1 MLLRVLGPVEVRTGQ
16 GWRGIGAP
24 KWRALLAALLLGRGT
39 VVSVDGLINE
49 LWPSGPPAAARKLVS
64 GYAARV
70 RSLLGD
76 GDGAVLVTRQPG
88 YVLLVDRPDVDA
100 WRFEDQ
106 LAAGREAL
114 NDGDASHA
122 AAVLGGALAL
132 WRGMALADV
141 PQGPAVSAEAERLE
155 ELRLAA
161 TELWYDATL
170 RCGEPAELIPGLRRL
185 VTDHPLNERFW
196 LRLMQALEASGR
208 PGEALQAYARV
219 RHILGEE
226 LGADPGPELQQLH
239 QRILTEAQQPGG
251 AAAGSAAGS
260 LAGGA
265 GPRPAVPR
273 QLPPAVRHFVGRA
286 REQERLFTML
296 DETLD
301 GRPAVAISAV
311 GGTAGIG
318 KTALAVHWAHR
329 VADRFPDG
337 QLYVDLRGF
346 GPSDTPVEPSEAI
359 GGFLEGL
366 GVPAKQIPAS
376 LSSRV
381 ALYRTLLSGKQ
392 MLVLLDNARESGQV
406 QELLPGDP
414 GCLVVVTS
422 RNKLTGLIAAQ
433 DAYPVTLEVL
443 AAGEAHELLQ
453 HRLGPE
459 RLAADPA
466 ATSELVGL
474 CAGLPLALS
483 IVAANAAAQPA
494 LPLSGI
500 TAGLRDSRS
509 RLDTLSAG
517 EAGSGVRAV
526 FSWSYR
532 QLSEPAA
539 RMFRLISLHPGPDIS
554 LSAAASLAGL
564 PRRQARAALAELT
577 AVCLITEHPP
587 GRYAAHD
594 LLRAYAAE
602 QCSVT
607 DTAAERSTAIGRVLD
622 YYLHAA
628 HTASKILHSQ
638 RSMLTLLE
646 VTPPGPGVARQ
657 EFGGY
662 DAALAWFEAERH
674 VLLAVVAW
682 AAEVSDAYAMRIP
695 LVLRAFLH
703 RTGHWHDCE
712 LVSRTALA
720 AAENLGDLAGQAH
733 AHRLLSTTYV
743 FLGAFDDAEAH
754 ARQAL
759 VLYERLGYPRGQ
771 GDAHVELAHLADR
784 QQRPADA
791 LHHAGKAM
799 EQFKLA
805 GYGAGQAAALNN
817 MGWCQIQLGNFEQ
830 ALPHLEQALD
840 LQRELGDM
848 HGIASTWDSL
858 GYAYFSLG
866 RYGEAVQCYESAD
879 EVSRAFRDAYQRAVI
894 LVHLADAHQALGA
907 QLGAQLARS
916 EALDIL
922 TEIGHPDAEDVRAKL
937 TAHEADATGG

>member
-24 KWRALLAALLLGRGT
+24 KWRALLAALLLGRGS

-49 LWPSGPPAAARKLVS
+49 LWPSGPPAAARKLIS

-70 RSLLGD
+70 RSLIGD
-76 GDGAVLVTRQPG
+76 GDGPLLVTRPPG
-88 YVLLVDRPDVDA
+88 YALLIGRSDVDA

-106 LAAGREAL
+106 LAVGREAL

-122 AAVLGGALAL
+122 AAVLGDALAL
-132 WRGMALADV
+132 WRGTALADV

-161 TELWYDATL
+161 TELWHQATL
-170 RCGEPAELIPGLRRL
+170 CCGESAELIPGLRRL

-196 LRLMQALEASGR
+196 LQLMQALEASGR

-219 RHILGEE
+219 RHILAEE

-239 QRILTEAQQPGG
+239 QRILTEAQQPAGSPAGG
-251 AAAGSAAGS
+251 AAQ
-260 LAGGA
+260 
-265 GPRPAVPR
+265 PPAVPR

-286 REQERLFTML
+286 REQERLFAML

-301 GRPAVAISAV
+301 GRSAVAISAV
-311 GGTAGIG
+311 GGTPGVG

-346 GPSDTPVEPSEAI
+346 GPSDTPVEPNEAI

-376 LSSRV
+376 LTSRV
-381 ALYRTLLSGKQ
+381 ALYRTLLSGKR

-406 QELLPGDP
+406 KELLPGDP

-433 DAYPVTLEVL
+433 DAYPVSLDVL

-453 HRLGPE
+453 HRLGRE

-466 ATSELVGL
+466 AASELVGL

-483 IVAANAAAQPA
+483 VVAANAAAQPG
-494 LPLSGI
+494 LPLSAI

-509 RLDTLSAG
+509 RLDTLSG
-517 EAGSGVRAV
+517 EAGSSVRVV

-554 LSAAASLAGL
+554 LPAAASLAGL

-577 AVCLITEHPP
+577 AACLISEHPP

-602 QCSVT
+602 QCSAT
-607 DTAAERSTAIGRVLD
+607 DTAAERRTAIGRVLD

-628 HTASKILHSQ
+628 HGASKILHSQ

-646 VTPPGPGVARQ
+646 VTPPGPEVVRQ
-657 EFGGY
+657 EYDGY
-662 DAALAWFEAERH
+662 DAALAWFEAEWH

-682 AAEVSDAYAMRIP
+682 SAEVSDAHAMRIP
-695 LVLRAFLH
+695 LVLRTFLH
-703 RTGHWHDCE
+703 RTGHWHDCV

-720 AAENLGDLAGQAH
+720 AAGRLDNLAGQAH
-733 AHRLLSTTYV
+733 AHRLLSSTHV

-771 GDAHVELAHLADR
+771 GDAHVELAHLSDR
-784 QQRPADA
+784 QHHPADA
-791 LHHAGKAM
+791 LHHAEKPWNSSSWPGTEPAR
-799 EQFKLA
+799 
-805 GYGAGQAAALNN
+805 
-817 MGWCQIQLGNFEQ
+817 
-830 ALPHLEQALD
+830 LP
-840 LQRELGDM
+840 
-848 HGIASTWDSL
+848 
-858 GYAYFSLG
+858 
-866 RYGEAVQCYESAD
+866 
-879 EVSRAFRDAYQRAVI
+879 
-894 LVHLADAHQALGA
+894 
-907 QLGAQLARS
+907 
-916 EALDIL
+916 
-922 TEIGHPDAEDVRAKL
+922 P
-937 TAHEADATGG
+937 

>member
-24 KWRALLAALLLGRGT
+24 KWRALLAALLLGRGS

-49 LWPSGPPAAARKLVS
+49 LWPSGPPAAARKLIS

-70 RSLLGD
+70 RSLIGD
-76 GDGAVLVTRQPG
+76 GDGPLLVTRPPG
-88 YVLLVDRPDVDA
+88 YALLIGRSDVDA

-106 LAAGREAL
+106 LAVGREAL

-122 AAVLGGALAL
+122 AAVLGDALAL
-132 WRGMALADV
+132 WRGTALADV

-161 TELWYDATL
+161 TELWHQATL
-170 RCGEPAELIPGLRRL
+170 CCGESAELIPGLRRL

-196 LRLMQALEASGR
+196 LQLMQALEASGR

-239 QRILTEAQQPGG
+239 QRILTEAQQPAGSPAGG
-251 AAAGSAAGS
+251 AAQ
-260 LAGGA
+260 
-265 GPRPAVPR
+265 PPAVPR

-286 REQERLFTML
+286 REQERLFAML

-301 GRPAVAISAV
+301 GRSAVAISAV
-311 GGTAGIG
+311 GGTPGVG

-346 GPSDTPVEPSEAI
+346 GPSDTPVEPNEAI

-376 LSSRV
+376 LTSRV
-381 ALYRTLLSGKQ
+381 ALYRTLLSGKR

-406 QELLPGDP
+406 KELLPGDP

-433 DAYPVTLEVL
+433 DAYPVSLDVL

-453 HRLGPE
+453 HRLGRE

-466 ATSELVGL
+466 AASELVGL

-483 IVAANAAAQPA
+483 VVAANAAAQPG
-494 LPLSGI
+494 LPLSAI

-509 RLDTLSAG
+509 RLDTLSG
-517 EAGSGVRAV
+517 EAGSSVRVV

-539 RMFRLISLHPGPDIS
+539 RSFRLISLHPGPDIS
-554 LSAAASLAGL
+554 LPAAASLAGL

-577 AVCLITEHPP
+577 AACLISEHPP

-602 QCSVT
+602 QCSAT
-607 DTAAERSTAIGRVLD
+607 DTAAERRTAIGRVLD

-628 HTASKILHSQ
+628 HGASKILHSQ

-646 VTPPGPGVARQ
+646 VTPPGPEVVRQ
-657 EFGGY
+657 EYDGY
-662 DAALAWFEAERH
+662 DAALAWFEAEWH

-682 AAEVSDAYAMRIP
+682 AVEVSDAHAMRIP
-695 LVLRAFLH
+695 LVLRTFLH
-703 RTGHWHDCE
+703 RTGHWHDCV

-720 AAENLGDLAGQAH
+720 AAGRLDNLAGQAH
-733 AHRLLSTTYV
+733 AHRLLSSTHV

-771 GDAHVELAHLADR
+771 GDA
-784 QQRPADA
+784 
-791 LHHAGKAM
+791 
-799 EQFKLA
+799 
-805 GYGAGQAAALNN
+805 
-817 MGWCQIQLGNFEQ
+817 
-830 ALPHLEQALD
+830 
-840 LQRELGDM
+840 
-848 HGIASTWDSL
+848 
-858 GYAYFSLG
+858 
-866 RYGEAVQCYESAD
+866 
-879 EVSRAFRDAYQRAVI
+879 
-894 LVHLADAHQALGA
+894 
-907 QLGAQLARS
+907 
-916 EALDIL
+916 
-922 TEIGHPDAEDVRAKL
+922 
-937 TAHEADATGG
+937 

>member
-24 KWRALLAALLLGRGT
+24 KWRALLAALLLGRGS

-49 LWPSGPPAAARKLVS
+49 LWPSGPPAAARKLIS

-70 RSLLGD
+70 RSLIGD
-76 GDGAVLVTRQPG
+76 GDGPLLVTRPPG
-88 YVLLVDRPDVDA
+88 YALLIGRSDVDA

-106 LAAGREAL
+106 LAVGREAL

-122 AAVLGGALAL
+122 AAVLGDALAL
-132 WRGMALADV
+132 WRGTALADV

-161 TELWYDATL
+161 TELWHQATL
-170 RCGEPAELIPGLRRL
+170 CCGESAELIPGLRRL

-196 LRLMQALEASGR
+196 LQLMQALEASGR

-219 RHILGEE
+219 RHILAEE

-239 QRILTEAQQPGG
+239 QRILSEAQQPAGSPAGG
-251 AAAGSAAGS
+251 AAQ
-260 LAGGA
+260 
-265 GPRPAVPR
+265 PPAVPR

-286 REQERLFTML
+286 REQERLFAML

-301 GRPAVAISAV
+301 GRSAVAISAV
-311 GGTAGIG
+311 GGTPGVG

-346 GPSDTPVEPSEAI
+346 GPSDTPVEPNEAI

-376 LSSRV
+376 LTSRV
-381 ALYRTLLSGKQ
+381 ALYRTLLSGKR

-406 QELLPGDP
+406 KELLPGDP

-433 DAYPVTLEVL
+433 DAYPVSLDVL

-453 HRLGPE
+453 HRLGRE

-466 ATSELVGL
+466 AASELVGL

-483 IVAANAAAQPA
+483 VVAANAAAQPG
-494 LPLSGI
+494 LPLSAI

-509 RLDTLSAG
+509 RLDTLSG
-517 EAGSGVRAV
+517 EAGSSVRVV

-554 LSAAASLAGL
+554 LPAAASLAGL

-577 AVCLITEHPP
+577 AACLISEHPP

-602 QCSVT
+602 QCSAT
-607 DTAAERSTAIGRVLD
+607 DTAAERRTAIGRVLD

-628 HTASKILHSQ
+628 HGASKILHSQ

-646 VTPPGPGVARQ
+646 VTPPGPEVVRQ
-657 EFGGY
+657 EYDGY
-662 DAALAWFEAERH
+662 DAALAWFEAEWH

-682 AAEVSDAYAMRIP
+682 SAEVSDAHAMRIP
-695 LVLRAFLH
+695 LVLRTFLH
-703 RTGHWHDCE
+703 RTGHWHDCV

-720 AAENLGDLAGQAH
+720 AAGRLDNLAGQAH
-733 AHRLLSTTYV
+733 AHRLLSSTHV

-771 GDAHVELAHLADR
+771 GDAHVELAHLSDR
-784 QQRPADA
+784 QHHPADA

-817 MGWCQIQLGNFEQ
+817 MGWCHIQLGNFEQ
-830 ALPHLEQALD
+830 ALPYLEQALD
-840 LQRELGDM
+840 LQRELGDR
-848 HGIASTWDSL
+848 HGMASTWDSL
-858 GYAYFSLG
+858 GYAHFRLG
-866 RYGEAVQCYESAD
+866 RYREAVQSYDSAH
-879 EVSRAFRDAYQRAVI
+879 EVSRALQDAYQRSVI
-894 LVHLADAHQALGA
+894 LVHVADAHQALGDHLA
-907 QLGAQLARS
+907 AQLAWS
-916 EALDIL
+916 QALDIL
-922 TEIGHPDAEDVRAKL
+922 TELGHPDAEDVRARL
-937 TAHEADATGG
+937 TAHEARATGG

>member
-24 KWRALLAALLLGRGT
+24 KWRALLAALLLSRGT
-39 VVSVDGLINE
+39 VVSVEGLINE

-70 RSLLGD
+70 RSLIGD
-76 GDGAVLVTRQPG
+76 GDGAVVVTRPPG
-88 YVLLVDRPDVDA
+88 YALLVDRPDVDA

-122 AAVLGGALAL
+122 AAVLGDALAL

-161 TELWYDATL
+161 TELWYEATL
-170 RCGEPAELIPGLRRL
+170 CCGESVELIPGLRRM

-196 LRLMQALEASGR
+196 LQLMQALEASGR

-239 QRILTEAQQPGG
+239 QRILTDAQPAGSPAGG
-251 AAAGSAAGS
+251 AAR
-260 LAGGA
+260 
-265 GPRPAVPR
+265 RPAVPR

-286 REQERLFTML
+286 REQERLFAML

-301 GRPAVAISAV
+301 GRSAVAISAV
-311 GGTAGIG
+311 GGTPGVG

-346 GPSDTPVEPSEAI
+346 GPSDTPVEPSEAT

-376 LSSRV
+376 LNSRV
-381 ALYRTLLSGKQ
+381 ALYRTLLSGKR

-433 DAYPVTLEVL
+433 DAYPVSLDVL

-453 HRLGPE
+453 HRLGRE

-466 ATSELVGL
+466 AASELVGL

-483 IVAANAAAQPA
+483 VVAANAAAQPA
-494 LPLSGI
+494 LPLSAI

-509 RLDTLSAG
+509 RLDTLSG
-517 EAGSGVRAV
+517 EAGSSVRAV

-532 QLSEPAA
+532 QLTESAA

-564 PRRQARAALAELT
+564 PRRRARAALAELT
-577 AVCLITEHPP
+577 AACLISEHPP

-602 QCSVT
+602 QCSAT
-607 DTAAERSTAIGRVLD
+607 DTPAERRTATGRVLD

-628 HTASKILHSQ
+628 HSASKILHSQ

-657 EFGGY
+657 EYDGY
-662 DAALAWFEAERH
+662 DAALAWFQAERH

-682 AAEVSDAYAMRIP
+682 AAEVSDAHAMRIP

-720 AAENLGDLAGQAH
+720 AAESLGDLAGQAH

-817 MGWCQIQLGNFEQ
+817 MGWCHIQLGNFEQ
-830 ALPHLEQALD
+830 ALPHLEEALD

-866 RYGEAVQCYESAD
+866 RYREAVQRYGSAN
-879 EVSRAFRDAYQRAVI
+879 EVSRAFHDAYQRAVI
-894 LVHLADAHQALGA
+894 LVHVADAHQALGDQPA
-907 QLGAQLARS
+907 ARLARS

-937 TAHEADATGG
+937 TAHEAGATGG